1 MAQELVAKPSDVM
14 SKNLAKSEVETELSK
29 TLSGFLHG
37 YIPATT
43 SNSELDVIDGKYKIE
58 LNSPLPNFTSKT
70 ATAYNATD
78 IRNPDKASAYVA
90 LVCETNTLQRTR
102 IISTLIN
109 APHPNLMVLVA
120 SGVVELSQPKEERFV
135 ILYEKPKG
143 EKLSKLIAA
152 TKNRPSFEF
161 ICQNIITP
169 LATAI
174 QHLNELGVPH
184 GNINCDNI
192 YYDTAGT
199 VGAIIGPCT
208 TEPCGFSQPFYYEPV
223 ERMQALPAGKGD
235 GDSSQDFYALAVV
248 VLHII
253 YGMNHFVEITESKL
267 IRRILKEGA
276 FNALTRNKDM
286 PEIFYDFFRGL
297 LSHNTHDRWGYKYLK
312 AWLDGKRYNVMPTPP
327 PQEAIRPF
335 EFNDDVAYTRREV
348 ADIFF
353 HNWQSVP
360 EIFTDGQLSTWVAIS
375 LRNKELNEYLLRT
388 AKAVGSS
395 AKKNDPY
402 TNEQIMRAIAVFD
415 PSGPVRLGK
424 LSFHLD
430 GINTLFADMIFTQSN
445 TELQA
450 LMQFIELS
458 MFHFIVGQK
467 NKGSEKSAE
476 SENSAI
482 DAIFMKLDRLRSV
495 IRNSGTG
502 FGIERILYDLNPGI
516 KCISPMLAG
525 MHVSSLSSILK
536 ALDRLAPQLSQN
548 NDPIDKHIAAFIA
561 SHLNIQHAIH
571 LTSLSAQPI
580 LANNQVM
587 IALKILASA
596 QQKSGIPYLPGL
608 TNWLALRILPLL
620 DVIRSKTLKRKLI
633 TMLSNAARSGSTQKM
648 AEIIIESGYAQAE
661 ASAFG
666 QAVKNFKQNANDIT
680 YYNKKEMIEIHSRQ
694 LGARMAH
701 YIALAA
707 LLFSFIISVR
717 GN

>member
-1 MAQELVAKPSDVM
+1 MAQELVAKSSDVM
-14 SKNLAKSEVETELSK
+14 SKALTKSEAEAELSK

-43 SNSELDVIDGKYKIE
+43 SNSEPDVIDGKYKIE
-58 LNSPLPNFTSKT
+58 LNSPLANFTSKT
-70 ATAYNATD
+70 ATAYNAID
-78 IRNPDKASAYVA
+78 IKNPEKASSYVA

-109 APHPNLMVLVA
+109 SPHPNIMVLIA

-135 ILYEKPKG
+135 IIYEKPKG
-143 EKLSKLIAA
+143 EKLSKLIAT
-152 TKNRPSFEF
+152 TKNRPNFEF
-161 ICQNIITP
+161 ICQNIISP

-174 QHLNELGVPH
+174 QHLSELGVSH

-192 YYDTAGT
+192 YYDIAGT

-253 YGMNHFVEITESKL
+253 YGMNHFVEITENGL
-267 IRRILKEGA
+267 IRKILKEGA
-276 FNALTRNKDM
+276 FSALTRNKDM
-286 PEIFYDFFRGL
+286 LEIFYDFFRGL
-297 LSHNTHDRWGYKYLK
+297 LSHNAHDRWGYKYLK

-360 EIFTDGQLSTWVAIS
+360 EIFASGQLSTWVAIS

-415 PSGPVRLGK
+415 HSGPVRLGK

-430 GINTLFADMIFTQSN
+430 GINTLFADMIFTESN
-445 TELQA
+445 VELQS

-458 MFHFIVGQK
+458 MFHFVVGQK
-467 NKGSEKSAE
+467 NKDTEKSAE

-502 FGIERILYDLNPGI
+502 FGIERILYDLNPGM

-525 MHVSSLSSILK
+525 LHVSSLSSMLK
-536 ALDRLAPQLSQN
+536 ALDKLAPQLSQN

-561 SHLNIQHAIH
+561 SHLNIQHEIH

-580 LANNQVM
+580 LAKNQVM
-587 IALKILASA
+587 IALKILAAA
-596 QQKSGIPYLPGL
+596 QQKSGISYLPGL

-620 DVIRSKTLKRKLI
+620 DVIRSKTLKRKLV

-661 ASAFG
+661 ASAFQ
-666 QAVKNFKQNANDIT
+666 QAVQNFKQNANDII

-707 LLFSFIISVR
+707 LLFSFVISVR
-717 GN
+717 GS